1 MALPLA
7 ISYNGMNYYSHSLH
21 MQRRDILLVNQH
33 QLAAAAQIMKN
44 DVTPAHIIINDV
56 YAAVGATFLSFL
68 SPRDIFALSLTTHY
82 ANGVVTEN
90 LFNILR
96 LQQQRRKRLSPSSS
110 TTPDIN
116 VAGGSDASVE
126 ILYKHSFTER
136 EKLVECLLDKIRN
149 SNLRYSLPGR
159 LTSTETLDETL
170 TCVREDASDVNKWM
184 ENHTGFEWYGTFRY
198 DPNEIWKDPTRFSV
212 GCRLS
217 EDEQR
222 GCSRGCWIDYML
234 KAKMDITNCSDDTLL
249 YRDWARY
256 IIAQKGVVGREWQ
269 WKCDGVES
277 VGFMIYKPLPNNEDE
292 DEERDENDLEKAIK
306 ALEEE
311 IQGDEEKKD
320 DEQSRSGRLQ
330 IEIRFTKRIQQTKP
344 AGTLQPPSLLSELG
358 LWG

>member
-1 MALPLA
+1 M
-7 ISYNGMNYYSHSLH
+7 
-21 MQRRDILLVNQH
+21 
-33 QLAAAAQIMKN
+33 
-44 DVTPAHIIINDV
+44 
-56 YAAVGATFLSFL
+56 
-68 SPRDIFALSLTTHY
+68 
-82 ANGVVTEN
+82 
-90 LFNILR
+90 
-96 LQQQRRKRLSPSSS
+96 
-110 TTPDIN
+110 
-116 VAGGSDASVE
+116 
-126 ILYKHSFTER
+126 
-136 EKLVECLLDKIRN
+136 ECLLDKIRN

-311 IQGDEEKKD
+311 IQGHEEKKD
-320 DEQSRSGRLQ
+320 EEQSRSGRLQ